1 MNTVKSPF
9 ERYALV
15 GLVGLL
21 ALSILAIS
29 ASSLLAVATAE
40 QSKKLKDA
48 DTLVKSAEKQAR
60 AKKFDESGKEVKEA
74 QKLLTE
80 IEKVPELATQ
90 VAALKKRVDRLE
102 NQVQMATAKTAPA
115 AGGADAG
122 GLPTR
127 NISFIKHVAPILVS
141 KCGGC
146 HVRDRKGDF
155 NMATYEILKRGNKD
169 GAVIMPG
176 KGSGSRLVEVIDSG
190 DMPRGNGAKVTKAE
204 QDAITKWIDEGA
216 KFDGRDGDTPLL
228 RLVSAA
234 TANSAN
240 QMEAPE
246 LKVVAATGKE
256 EISYSRDIAPVL
268 LSTCVECHT
277 AQRRSGQFCMDNFQ
291 LLIKGGQDGNP
302 WIPGD
307 AAESVL
313 IKKLKGTLGQRMPL
327 QRDPLSAETI
337 AKFEKW
343 IMEGAKYDSKDPN
356 QATPILVRSYRIR
369 TLTHDQ
375 LAKERVDSSKEK
387 WRLAAPTSE
396 PTIRESKNFLLL
408 GRTSDVVLGEVADA
422 AEAQATAVARVFR
435 VPADKPLVKGRITL
449 FVFPG
454 RYDYSEFGK
463 MVEARQLPP
472 DWRGHSGVDLNDVFG
487 AFVMPDSAGGSD
499 YTLAGIV
506 GQQIAAAYVGSL
518 SNVPNWFAEG
528 CGHAYAAKADQKA
541 ARVKKWNDRL
551 LQLAAEKRL
560 DQLLGRGLS
569 PEETEAAAYG
579 FVKGLM
585 ANSGKFNALLAA
597 LRNGEEF
604 DVAFA
609 RTIGPPKAV
618 LASWV
623 QSVQ

>member
-1 MNTVKSPF
+1 MNTAKFPLR
-9 ERYALV
+9 RYALV
-15 GLVGLL
+15 GIVGLL
-21 ALSILAIS
+21 AVSILAVS
-29 ASSLLAVATAE
+29 ARCLFAAATAE
-40 QSKKLKDA
+40 QSQKLKQA

-74 QKLLTE
+74 QKLITE

-90 VAALKKRVDRLE
+90 IAALKKRMERVE
-102 NQVQMATAKTAPA
+102 NQVQMATAKTTPA

-127 NISFIKHVAPILVS
+127 NVSFIKHVAPILVS
-141 KCGGC
+141 KCGRC
-146 HVRDRKGDF
+146 HVNDKKGDF
-155 NMATYEILKRGNKD
+155 NMATYEILKRGSKD

-190 DMPRGNGAKVTKAE
+190 DMPRGNGPKVTKAE

-228 RLVSAA
+228 RLVSATAASAA
-234 TANSAN
+234 TPMESA
-240 QMEAPE
+240 E

-291 LLIKGGQDGNP
+291 LLLKGGQEGNP

-307 AAESVL
+307 AAESVI

-327 QRDPLSAETI
+327 NRDPLPAETI

-343 IMEGAKYDSKDPN
+343 IKEGAKYDGKDPT
-356 QATPILVRSYRIR
+356 QGTPILVRNYRIK

-375 LAKERVDSSKEK
+375 LAKERVESSHQK
-387 WRLAAPTSE
+387 WRLASPTSE
-396 PTIRESKNFLLL
+396 PTVRESKNFLLI

-422 AEAQATAVARVFR
+422 AEAQAIAVARVC
-435 VPADKPLVKGRITL
+435 RITL

-541 ARVKKWNDRL
+541 SRVKKWNDRL

-585 ANSGKFNALLAA
+585 QSSGKFNALLTA

-604 DVAFA
+604 DQAFA
-609 RTIGPPKAV
+609 RTIGPPKTV
-618 LASWV
+618 LAAWV